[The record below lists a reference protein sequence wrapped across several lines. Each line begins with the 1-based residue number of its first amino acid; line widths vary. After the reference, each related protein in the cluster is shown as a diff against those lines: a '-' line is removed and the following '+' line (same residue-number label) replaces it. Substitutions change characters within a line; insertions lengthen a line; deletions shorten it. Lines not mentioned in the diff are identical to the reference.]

1 MSSRA
6 DTTGR
11 LQRLGVDLVILG
23 SAAIAAAVTASVTRN
38 LNLSLAIAALFGG
51 VAMLLIAL
59 DPVRV
64 LLVLSVVRAT
74 LEGLQ
79 SHVLLRPFGV
89 GLSPPDLLTIA
100 ILGGLVLWLL
110 GQIRKGVPVWRAPT
124 FWPAILL
131 LTIAT
136 GSLLYSSAP
145 PLGARDLVKFAA
157 PYAAFLVIV
166 TARPEP
172 KVLRAF
178 LGAIVASACVPILI
192 GFWQLTQSIG
202 HTDALHGGL
211 RIEST
216 FDHPNTYGFYL
227 VAVTGAAWGLR
238 WEVTGRRR
246 LLVDMIGLAAFAS
259 TALTLSRNA
268 WGAMAIL
275 VLVVGWRHRWVLAAA
290 AACAVVVVAAVPRLL
305 VRLTDFLHPVQGNNT
320 GNSLLGRLALWN
332 RDLGLWKTQPI
343 LGRGWGSTL
352 ASVNVAAHNDFL
364 RALVEGGIV
373 GFVAFVLLIFSLVR
387 MGWRIGAA
395 RGDLPRAF
403 LGLALGYT
411 AVSVASNNL
420 GKGAYQFYFWLI
432 AGVAYVCWETM
443 PDRSQKAPRSVS
455 VTPETNRPTVAVT

>member
-1 MSSRA
+1 MSSKHA
-6 DTTGR
+6 ASGR
-11 LQRLGVDLVILG
+11 LKGLGLDLVILG
-23 SAAIAAAVTASVTRN
+23 LAAGAAAATAALTRN
-38 LNLSLAIAALFGG
+38 VDLSLAIAALFGG
-51 VAMLLIAL
+51 VAMVLVAL

-64 LLVLSVVRAT
+64 LLVLTVVRAS

-100 ILGGLVLWLL
+100 ILGGLLLWLL
-110 GQIRKGVPVWRAPT
+110 QRIRAGVPVWKAPT
-124 FWPAILL
+124 FWPAALL
-131 LTIAT
+131 LTIAA
-136 GSLLYSSAP
+136 GSLLYSPAP

-172 KVLRAF
+172 RVLRAF
-178 LGAIVASACVPILI
+178 LGAVVASACVPILI

-227 VAVTGAAWGLR
+227 VAVTAAAWGLR
-238 WEVTGRRR
+238 WELAGRVRV
-246 LLVDMIGLAAFAS
+246 LVDVIGIAAFAS

-275 VLVVGWRHRWVLAAA
+275 IIVVGWRHRWVLAAA
-290 AACAVVVVAAVPRLL
+290 AAGAVVVVAAVPRLL

-332 RDLGLWKTQPI
+332 RDIGLWKTQPI

-364 RALVEGGIV
+364 RALVEGGVV
-373 GFVAFVLLIFSLVR
+373 GFIGFVLLIWSLDR
-387 MGWRIGAA
+387 MGVRIGAR

-432 AGVAYVCWETM
+432 AGVAYVIWETM
-443 PDRSQKAPRSVS
+443 PDRSQKVPHTVTVS
-455 VTPETNRPTVAVT
+455 RESKRPTVAVT